1 MVILNLEEFRG
12 VIMRV
17 GIVGAGSI
25 GNHFAHSFSKAS
37 WDVDVYDVDDNALVR
52 MRDEIYPSRY
62 GAISPKI
69 ALWNNKEDFLKMKFD
84 LVVIGTPPDTHTT
97 VFIELVKVV
106 ECPIMIEKPACTPN
120 LDDLEHLETQIQ
132 NYKNKVFIGFNHR
145 VARSTL
151 IVQNLI
157 TANSLGVPSSVEV
170 NWDESWEGI
179 LKAHP
184 WLNSPQDSYLG
195 FTSRGG
201 GALFEHSHG
210 IDLALY
216 FSGVTDLE
224 TITKFSSRPVKVGE
238 GASFY
243 DESIAVELELKD
255 SRFIKVHQ
263 DVITFPA
270 HKEIRLNF
278 SNAQIS
284 LQFGKVPNTDV
295 IHAVIDASAAVSCDI
310 SVQKSRPDDFDQEVR
325 SLEQYLLGNIRYEDH
340 PLRAS
345 LGLITAAV
353 SISALNGG

>member
-1 MVILNLEEFRG
+1 
-12 VIMRV
+12 MRV

-37 WDVDVYDVDDNALVR
+37 WDVDIFDLDDNALVR
-52 MRDEIYPSRY
+52 FQDEIYPSRY
-62 GAISPKI
+62 GAIPPRI
-69 ALWNNKEDFLKMKFD
+69 VLWNNKENFLKLNFD
-84 LVVIGTPPDTHTT
+84 LIIIGTPPDTHTA
-97 VFIELVKVV
+97 VFIELINVV
-106 ECPIMIEKPACTPN
+106 ECPILIEKPACTPN
-120 LDDLEHLETQIQ
+120 LDDLKLLATQIQ

-145 VARSTL
+145 VARSTQ

-157 TANSLGVPSSVEV
+157 TSNSLGVPSRVEV

-216 FSGVTDLE
+216 FSGVKDLE
-224 TITKFSSRPVKVGE
+224 EIAKFSSWPVKIGE
-238 GASFY
+238 EDSFY
-243 DESIAVELELKD
+243 DESITIELKLHD
-255 SRFIKVHQ
+255 QRIIQVHQ

-270 HKEIRLNF
+270 HKEIRLHF
-278 SNAQIS
+278 SNAHIS
-284 LQFGKVPNTDV
+284 LQFGKVPNTDL
-295 IHAVIDASAAVSCDI
+295 IHAVIDESAEVSCDI
-310 SVQKSRPDDFDQEVR
+310 TVHKSRPDDFDQEVK
-325 SLEQYLLGNIRYEDH
+325 SLQQYLFGHVRYEDH

-353 SISALNGG
+353 SISALNGI